1 MSYYCKLPIGNYFH
15 EDNRCDH
22 HYDHH
27 CEYCQRF
34 KKCHHFCIP
43 PELMPPTS
51 CCECCLAGL
60 RTVLGYL
67 FSKGATDIRIQTINQ
82 QPATN
87 NATISA
93 FYPTLNDSSTALL
106 VEVKDSA
113 GTTIISICNIEK
125 IQSSALIDPIT
136 GLIPT
141 DLKDA
146 LAKIIIPSSCN
157 NSCSEQLR
165 LLFSA
170 KVGQSVNNISTHANN
185 VIPPSAT
192 NRVAGTGQGVAIVN
206 LPGNDGAAINL
217 CFVSSVGF

>member
-22 HYDHH
+22 H

-34 KKCHHFCIP
+34 NKCHNFCIP
-43 PELMPPTS
+43 PELMPPTN

-67 FSKGATDIRIQTINQ
+67 FSKGATDIRIQTIDQ
-82 QPATN
+82 SPATI

-93 FYPTLNDSSTALL
+93 FYPTLNDPSTALL
-106 VEVKDSA
+106 VEIKNSM
-113 GTTIISICNIEK
+113 GTSIISICNIEK
-125 IQSSALIDPIT
+125 IQSTALIDPST
-136 GLIPT
+136 GLIPAE
-141 DLKDA
+141 LKDA

-165 LLFSA
+165 LLFSG
-170 KVGQSVNNISTHANN
+170 KVGQSVKSISTHANN
-185 VIPPSAT
+185 VIPASV
-192 NRVAGTGQGVAIVN
+192 NNIVVGTGQGVVIVN